1 MKPYLFSICIP
12 TWNRKC
18 FIGQLLENISEQI
31 SGDRDFQV
39 VICDNHST
47 DETYFEVSRFFE
59 NLNVK
64 YIRRDRNI
72 GAMLN
77 LVSAMEQAD
86 GQYCILTGDDDLFRG
101 GWLPILKELA
111 FRFCPDVIVS
121 NRLVCDINMNVR
133 SMEQCGPL
141 VDSPT
146 LFQCRI
152 PGVLLGYLQNTL
164 STSGFGFASNLVIRR
179 DAWLHSVSSEYVNRH
194 TFAHMIKIMDILAN
208 HEGSILRV
216 PLETSLARAG
226 NDRLDEMVQKGNMS
240 DFDKLMVHF
249 DGFLTAAQFIFSS
262 SPDLR
267 AAMLA
272 PINHIFTPE
281 YRSYFPRYANEFGKK
296 EVAERFLIEFDSA
309 LGVARR
315 I

>member
-12 TWNRKC
+12 TWNRRY
-18 FIGQLLENISEQI
+18 FIGKLLENISDQI
-31 SGDRDFQV
+31 SGDSDFQV
-39 VICDNHST
+39 VISDNHSI
-47 DETYFEVSRFFE
+47 DETYLEVSKFFQK
-59 NLNVK
+59 LNIK
-64 YIRRDRNI
+64 YIRQDRNI
-72 GAMLN
+72 GGMLN
-77 LVSAMEQAD
+77 LVSVMNEGD

-101 GWLPILKELA
+101 GWLPILKDLA
-111 FRFCPDVIVS
+111 IKFCPDVIVS
-121 NRLVCDINMNVR
+121 NRFLCDLDMNVR
-133 SMEQCGPL
+133 AMEQCGPI

-152 PGVLLGYLQNTL
+152 PGVLLEYLRNTL
-164 STSGFGFASNLVIRR
+164 STSGFGFASNLVVRR
-179 DAWLHSVSSEYVNRH
+179 DAWLQANNSEYVNRH

-216 PLETSLARAG
+216 PMETSLARTG
-226 NDRLDEMVQKGNMS
+226 NDRLEEGVPGGAMS

-249 DGFLTAAQFIFSS
+249 DGFLTAAQFIFSN

-296 EVAERFLIEFDSA
+296 DVAERFLVDFDRA
-309 LGVARR
+309 LGSARG